1 MAASKPRRNLQ
12 ISVFSS
18 FEDENEAEHRRL
30 AAMTPKQ
37 RWDEFAALQERV
49 WGKKWT
55 SERIVK
61 RASFEKLKW

>member
-1 MAASKPRRNLQ
+1 MSAGKHRRNLQ

-37 RWDEFAALQERV
+37 RWDEFAVLQERV

>member
-30 AAMTPKQ
+30 AATEKHLP
-37 RWDEFAALQERV
+37 
-49 WGKKWT
+49 T
-55 SERIVK
+55 IVTVINIFLL
-61 RASFEKLKW
+61 FE